1 MMDSSPLAADAAAS
15 NRQDADSAAASAKAN
30 GNGKGNGKTGD
41 RGEEAG
47 APLLPPDS
55 PLLRDLNVTLQARLG
70 DAVMPIA
77 ELLALRAGSVL
88 SLETR
93 MNEPVELYLND
104 ALVGRGEIVA
114 VDDRFGVRIL
124 EIAAA

>member
-1 MMDSSPLAADAAAS
+1 MDSTSLAAEAGRSTRHQDNGDAGDTGPDRPS
-15 NRQDADSAAASAKAN
+15 SGKAN
-30 GNGKGNGKTGD
+30 GKGHDKD
-41 RGEEAG
+41 AG

-93 MNEPVELYLND
+93 LNEPVELYLND

>member
-1 MMDSSPLAADAAAS
+1 MDSSPTAVAAGRSALDPDTGATKLAKG
-15 NRQDADSAAASAKAN
+15 NGKAN
-30 GNGKGNGKTGD
+30 GNGG
-41 RGEEAG
+41 G

-55 PLLRDLNVTLQARLG
+55 PLLKDLNVTLQARLG
-70 DAVMPIA
+70 EAIMPIA

-93 MNEPVELYLND
+93 INEPVELYLND

-114 VDDRFGVRIL
+114 VDDRFGVRIV

>member
-1 MMDSSPLAADAAAS
+1 MMDSSPLAAEAGRS
-15 NRQDADSAAASAKAN
+15 TRHQDSGDSGPDEPVGKPN
-30 GNGKGNGKTGD
+30 GNGHDK
-41 RGEEAG
+41 EAG
-47 APLLPPDS
+47 TPLLPPDS

-70 DAVMPIA
+70 DAVMPVA

-93 MNEPVELYLND
+93 LNEPVELYLND
-104 ALVGRGEIVA
+104 ALIGRGEIVA

>member
-1 MMDSSPLAADAAAS
+1 MMDSTPLAAEADRS
-15 NRQDADSAAASAKAN
+15 TRYQDIAEARPAN
-30 GNGKGNGKTGD
+30 GNGKD
-41 RGEEAG
+41 AG
-47 APLLPPDS
+47 APLLPHDS
-55 PLLRDLNVTLQARLG
+55 PLLRDLNVTLEARLG
-70 DAVMPIA
+70 EAVMPLA

-93 MNEPVELYLND
+93 LDQPVELHLNG

-114 VDDRFGVRIL
+114 VDDRFGVRIV

>member
-1 MMDSSPLAADAAAS
+1 MMDSSPTAAE
-15 NRQDADSAAASAKAN
+15 ADHSARHHEPDETGSA
-30 GNGKGNGKTGD
+30 KGNGKVNGKS
-41 RGEEAG
+41 AG

-55 PLLRDLNVTLQARLG
+55 PLLKDLNVTLQARLG
-70 DAVMPIA
+70 ETVMPIA

-114 VDDRFGVRIL
+114 VDDRFGVRIV

>member
-1 MMDSSPLAADAAAS
+1 MMDSSPIAADAGRAT
-15 NRQDADSAAASAKAN
+15 RHQDIGETAP
-30 GNGKGNGKTGD
+30 GNGKSNGHG
-41 RGEEAG
+41 GE
-47 APLLPPDS
+47 PLLPHDS
-55 PLLRDLNVTLQARLG
+55 PLLKDLNVTLQARLG
-70 DAVMPIA
+70 EAVMPIA

-114 VDDRFGVRIL
+114 VDDRFGVRIV

>member
-1 MMDSSPLAADAAAS
+1 MDSSPLAAEAGRS
-15 NRQDADSAAASAKAN
+15 TRHQDSDETGIEKTNGKAN
-30 GNGKGNGKTGD
+30 GHAKET
-41 RGEEAG
+41 G

-93 MNEPVELYLND
+93 LNEPVELYLND

>member
-1 MMDSSPLAADAAAS
+1 MMSTSTLAADAAPS
-15 NRQDADSAAASAKAN
+15 NRENPGATATSAKVN
-30 GNGKGNGKTGD
+30 GNGKAGGHGKD
-41 RGEEAG
+41 SG

-77 ELLALRAGSVL
+77 ELLALHAGSVL

-93 MNEPVELYLND
+93 LNEPVELYLND

>member
-1 MMDSSPLAADAAAS
+1 MMDSSPIGRGSGPFDPAS
-15 NRQDADSAAASAKAN
+15 GHRSDSNGTAL
-30 GNGKGNGKTGD
+30 GNGHDKQAGK
-41 RGEEAG
+41 
-47 APLLPPDS
+47 PLLPPDS

-70 DAVMPIA
+70 ETVMPVA

-93 MNEPVELYLND
+93 LNEPVELYLND

>member
-1 MMDSSPLAADAAAS
+1 MMDSSPLAADGASS
-15 NRQDADSAAASAKAN
+15 NRQNAGAATTTAKVN
-30 GNGKGNGKTGD
+30 GNGKAGGNGKQP
-41 RGEEAG
+41 G

-70 DAVMPIA
+70 EAVMPIA

-93 MNEPVELYLND
+93 LNEPVELYLND